1 MVPEIL
7 KWSPDLLQLCSRS
20 VSGCTRGT
28 LGPSF
33 GIRTWFRVPSWAPRT
48 TLGAK
53 FGVEHLFFD
62 NRPRTFEEKTNL
74 KPFALR
80 CFDFQC
86 RWCEES
92 FVGFPVIWI
101 MSSCFFF
108 GVGGSGR
115 SPLECPTFEIQPPA
129 PSPQPKCPTFEIRAG
144 ARAGAVGIA
153 FLCTGPKDS
162 RIWDTRGTSRVPGRL
177 SEII

>member
-1 MVPEIL
+1 MVPEIP

-53 FGVEHLFFD
+53 FGVE
-62 NRPRTFEEKTNL
+62 NL
-74 KPFALR
+74 CFRYPPVNFRRKNKPKAIRFTMFR
-80 CFDFQC
+80 F
-86 RWCEES
+86 S
-92 FVGFPVIWI
+92 
-101 MSSCFFF
+101 MSLVRRIVRGISSHVVNKFLFFF

-115 SPLECPTFEIQPPA
+115 SPLESADSEGPA
-129 PSPQPKCPTFEIRAG
+129 SGEDRRDLT
-144 ARAGAVGIA
+144 
-153 FLCTGPKDS
+153 
-162 RIWDTRGTSRVPGRL
+162 
-177 SEII
+177 

>member
-1 MVPEIL
+1 MVPEIP

-53 FGVEHLFFD
+53 FGVENLFFRYPPV
-62 NRPRTFEEKTNL
+62 NFRRKTNL

-92 FVGFPVIWI
+92 FVGFPVIWLT
-101 MSSCFFF
+101 SSCFFS
-108 GVGGSGR
+108 GSAAVGAALSNVLGRRILPGGSIVCAG
-115 SPLECPTFEIQPPA
+115 PMVPA
-129 PSPQPKCPTFEIRAG
+129 WW
-144 ARAGAVGIA
+144 AVRD
-153 FLCTGPKDS
+153 L
-162 RIWDTRGTSRVPGRL
+162 RIGHLW
-177 SEII
+177 